1 MKMETGFIGVLNMDM
16 KTYTVSVNFG
26 GYIGCDEEY
35 KVDASSEEE
44 AMELAMNLAV
54 DDLSVEVVGV
64 EDEED

>member
-1 MKMETGFIGVLNMDM
+1 M
-16 KTYTVSVNFG
+16 KTYTVSVNFA

-44 AMELAMNLAV
+44 AMDLAMDKAM
-54 DDLSVEVVGV
+54 DDLSFEVVGV

>member
-1 MKMETGFIGVLNMDM
+1 M
-16 KTYTVSVNFG
+16 KTYTVSVNFA
-26 GYIGCDEEY
+26 GYMGCDEEY

-64 EDEED
+64 EDNSKMEWWHGI

>member
-1 MKMETGFIGVLNMDM
+1 M

-64 EDEED
+64 EDEEY